1 MKFSSGHR
9 YAHPK
14 SKKMFQ
20 RKAWVKFK
28 KTIHIAEKRK
38 SEHYHQ
44 PQVQAGRQ
52 ADRQTD
58 LHTQTY
64 THTHTHTHT
73 HTQKK

>member
-38 SEHYHQ
+38 SEHYHH
-44 PQVQAGRQ
+44 PRYT
-52 ADRQTD
+52 DRQTD
-58 LHTQTY
+58 RQTDIY
-64 THTHTHTHT
+64 SRSMKIYWSFKT
-73 HTQKK
+73 

>member
-38 SEHYHQ
+38 SEHYHHPRYTQ
-44 PQVQAGRQ
+44 TDRQADRQAGRQ

-58 LHTQTY
+58 RDR
-64 THTHTHTHT
+64 
-73 HTQKK
+73 